1 MLGKVSI
8 NRTGFTLKCCNVAI
22 QGFRFQ
28 WLKIFVPTGFLF
40 KMLNRFPFFI
50 GWNVCTCTG
59 FPLKCLYMHRISI
72 EMFVHAQG
80 CHWNV
85 CTCTGFSFLM
95 AEMFVGAQGFRL
107 NEWKDFYSGL
117 LFLKTEN
124 VFTHRVSDE
133 NVWKG
138 RNSGFPFLMA
148 ENIWNVWK
156 GCNSA
161 FPFLWM

>member
-1 MLGKVSI
+1 MWLFRVSVF
-8 NRTGFTLKCCNVAI
+8 NGWKFLYPQGFCLKCWT
-22 QGFRFQ
+22 GFRF
-28 WLKIFVPTGFLF
+28 LLAEMFVHAQDF
-40 KMLNRFPFFI
+40 R
-50 GWNVCTCTG
+50 WNVCTCTG

-72 EMFVHAQG
+72 
-80 CHWNV
+80 
-85 CTCTGFSFLM
+85 
-95 AEMFVGAQGFRL
+95 EMFVGAQGFRL